1 MTRKRKW
8 ALGIGAMVLAT
19 AGYVAVRLLFYPCPI
34 TAENHQK
41 IQPGMTLQQVG
52 ALLGRPADGKL
63 NVVVPIT
70 DGTSSTIWFTEWTRT
85 WTGEAAVISVMVDDN
100 GVVALT
106 NFRPLPRPS
115 LWQRIRS
122 WFW

>member
-8 ALGIGAMVLAT
+8 ALGIGAMVLAM

-34 TAENHQK
+34 TPENHQK

-52 ALLGRPADGKL
+52 ALLGRPADGKF

-70 DGTSSTIWFTEWTRT
+70 DGTSSTIWFAEWTRT

-100 GVVALT
+100 GVIALT
-106 NFRPLPRPS
+106 NFTPLPRPS

-122 WFW
+122 WIW